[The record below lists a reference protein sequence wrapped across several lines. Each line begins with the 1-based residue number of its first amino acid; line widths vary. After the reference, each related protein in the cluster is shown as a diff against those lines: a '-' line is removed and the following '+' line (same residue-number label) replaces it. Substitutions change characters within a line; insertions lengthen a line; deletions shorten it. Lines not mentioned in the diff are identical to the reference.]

1 LPERT
6 SQQRKLLTIPFANA
20 EDHPMRDFRDAKARD
35 IKARDV
41 KAMAHT
47 LREALKS
54 KSVSL
59 THSESLEL
67 IAKTL
72 GFHDWNVLAA
82 RIQAGQPT
90 VTGAGTSV
98 PAAALPSMSAGAGV
112 PIVPIRDIV
121 LFPQMIMP
129 IFVGRDKTRR
139 AVDSAMARNCPVL
152 VVAQRRPA
160 DDDPTLDDLYPV
172 GLTANVI
179 NRQTQADGVL
189 KVFVSGVERAAIVR
203 LIRDEFLTAEI
214 ELIEERRG
222 QSAEAVA
229 LSNDVLNAYQS
240 YANVDFSPSPQRPRS
255 GLPSI
260 GNPSLL
266 ADTVAPLLSIGIE
279 NKQKLLETSD
289 VVTRLEMIRDLM
301 QAARPA
307 A

>member
-1 LPERT
+1 
-6 SQQRKLLTIPFANA
+6 
-20 EDHPMRDFRDAKARD
+20 MRDFRDAKS
-35 IKARDV
+35 
-41 KAMAHT
+41 MAHT

-54 KSVSL
+54 RSVSL

-67 IAKTL
+67 VAKTL

-82 RIQAGQPT
+82 RIQADQPM
-90 VTGAGTSV
+90 VNVSGTPL
-98 PAAALPSMSAGAGV
+98 PAAALPSTAGTGV

-121 LFPQMIMP
+121 LFPQMILP

-139 AVDSAMARNCPVL
+139 AEDCAMARNCPVL

-160 DDDPTLDDLYPV
+160 DDDPTLDALYPV
-172 GLTANVI
+172 GLTASVI

-189 KVFVSGVERAAIVR
+189 KVFVSGLERAAIVR
-203 LIRDEFLTAEI
+203 LIHDEFLTAEI
-214 ELIEERRG
+214 EPVEEARG
-222 QSAEAVA
+222 HSAEAAA
-229 LSNDVLNAYQS
+229 LSSAVLNAYQS
-240 YANVDFSPSPQRPRS
+240 YANVDFSSPPQGPRTRS

-266 ADTVAPLLSIGIE
+266 ADTVAPLLSIGIDK
-279 NKQKLLETSD
+279 KQQLLETSD
-289 VVTRLEMIRDLM
+289 VVTRLEMILDLM